1 MGIINGNKGKSEE
14 QSQKIKWSDNPKVKI
29 SLQGK
34 INKRDGKKEL
44 IWTTNGS
51 RKEEIVI
58 KR

>member
-34 INKRDGKKEL
+34 INKRYGKKEL